1 MIVLG
6 IGLSVLLIAFLFI
19 QVYPFQEQELEQRKY
34 DEYGIWIIICTGV
47 CLYVSHHFLQENMW
61 QWGLKIVGAT
71 FFTGFSIGCVGKQCI
86 YDFQHKKF
94 PFQKK

>member
-1 MIVLG
+1 MNMEFG
-6 IGLSVLLIAFLFI
+6 SLFV
-19 QVYPFQEQELEQRKY
+19 QGYASMYR
-34 DEYGIWIIICTGV
+34 II
-47 CLYVSHHFLQENMW
+47 FLQENTW
-61 QWGLKIVGAT
+61 QWGLKIFGAT